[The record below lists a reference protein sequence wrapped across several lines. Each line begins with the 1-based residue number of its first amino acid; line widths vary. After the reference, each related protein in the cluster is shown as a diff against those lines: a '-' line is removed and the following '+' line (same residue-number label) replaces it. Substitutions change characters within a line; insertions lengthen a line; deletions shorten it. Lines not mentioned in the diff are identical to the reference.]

1 MVAMTSSDKPIHSL
15 GDEAFVSLTTYRRS
29 GEPVSTAVWIA
40 RDGNDLVV
48 ITPAES
54 GKVKRIKN
62 SGRVE
67 LRPCNRGGKVPDGA
81 TAVAAEARIVTGS
94 AADRAT
100 AILKKK
106 YGFQYRLVML
116 IERVIARRHKPRVIL
131 AISAAE

>member
-1 MVAMTSSDKPIHSL
+1 MAMTSSDKSIHSL
-15 GDEAFVSLTTYRRS
+15 GDEAFVSLTTFRKS

-40 RDGNDLVV
+40 RDGDDLVV

-67 LRPCNRGGKVPDGA
+67 LRPCSRGGKVPDGA
-81 TAVAAEARIVTGS
+81 VAVAGEARIVTGS
-94 AADRAT
+94 AANRAT

-116 IERVIARRHKPRVIL
+116 IERIIARRHKPRVIL
-131 AISAAE
+131 AITAAE